1 MNLGNKSFKN
11 TQTGEIVRIK
21 DSYQNIAITE
31 TNERIDANRLLDNRF
46 YTEYVDPKSF
56 FTNDATYNLF
66 AEKIKNVD
74 LSKIPEDRD
83 SSFDVSIPTDTLYP
97 PSNESAVV
105 AYDPEEE
112 KAELI
117 RKYGAVDDSS
127 LKKQQEAFSKILA
140 DDGGE
145 VIQVNADRT
154 PQTNVEPSPKREVVE
169 NVQRIN
175 VEDPIITMFRNA
187 KKNVE
192 FSFDL
197 KVDGKIPRLDFIEM
211 MEDSYEISMIE
222 FLAEEF
228 TNDLLDNPAKLK
240 MKIINELKRMVYP
253 NQKIEKPIEVIE
265 ERTIL
270 PVESSDR
277 EKLNEGVDK
286 EQPKEK
292 PKTTR
297 TRKKQEVK

>member
-1 MNLGNKSFKN
+1 MNLGNKAFKN
-11 TQTGEIVRIK
+11 IQTGEIVRIK

-46 YTEYVDPKSF
+46 YTEYIDPKSF

-83 SSFDVSIPTDTLYP
+83 SSFNVSIPTDTFYP

-112 KAELI
+112 KAELM
-117 RKYGAVDDSS
+117 RKYGAIDNSN
-127 LKKQQEAFSKILA
+127 LQRQQEAFSKIL

-145 VIQVNADRT
+145 VMQVNADRT
-154 PQTNVEPSPKREVVE
+154 PQTYVEPSSKREVVE

-187 KKNVE
+187 KKNVD
-192 FSFDL
+192 FSFQL
-197 KVDGKIPRLDFIEM
+197 KVEGKIPRLDFIEM
-211 MEDSYEISMIE
+211 MEDSYEVSMIE

-228 TNDLLDNPAKLK
+228 TNDLLKNPE
-240 MKIINELKRMVYP
+240 ELKNKIVDEIKRRVYP
-253 NQKIEKPIEVIE
+253 NKKEEKVQKQEEVIPTGE
-265 ERTIL
+265 TTI
-270 PVESSDR
+270 ES
-277 EKLNEGVDK
+277 
-286 EQPKEK
+286 K
-292 PKTTR
+292 PKPTR
-297 TRKKQEVK
+297 GRKLKEVK

>member
-46 YTEYVDPKSF
+46 FTEYVDPKSF

-83 SSFDVSIPTDTLYP
+83 SSFNVSIPTDTLYP

-112 KAELI
+112 KAELM
-117 RKYGAVDDSS
+117 RKYGAIDNSN
-127 LKKQQEAFSKILA
+127 LQRQQEAFSKILD

-145 VIQVNADRT
+145 VMQVNADR

-169 NVQRIN
+169 NVQRIS

-197 KVDGKIPRLDFIEM
+197 KVEGKIPRLDFIEM

-240 MKIINELKRMVYP
+240 MKIINEIKRMVYP
-253 NQKIEKPIEVIE
+253 NQKIEEPIEVKEEVKEEVKVEVIE
-265 ERTIL
+265 EEIKKPRTT
-270 PVESSDR
+270 R
-277 EKLNEGVDK
+277 GRK
-286 EQPKEK
+286 PKE
-292 PKTTR
+292 
-297 TRKKQEVK
+297 VK